1 MAEIIVG
8 VDGSPNSLA
17 ALGWAHEHALR
28 RGDHVVALFAWGFVP
43 PGHAGDGHTFDPGYG
58 ADEAAAA
65 LAAAVEAVVG
75 PGHSAGIERRVEC
88 GVASSALLGAA
99 AAADLLVVGA
109 RGVGGLRGLLLGS
122 VSRQCLHHTTGP
134 LAIVPGG
141 AAKPARSGRRR
152 IVVGVDGSAGSDRA
166 LDWAISEAR
175 SRGAPLEVVHVWE
188 VAYPALGPAIGF
200 AAEYG
205 AVEEEAQV
213 LLDKV
218 VAGHDTSGLT
228 SPVARRLL
236 PGPAASALLG
246 AARGA
251 EELVVGSR
259 GQGGF
264 AGLLLG
270 SVTQQVAHHA
280 TCPIVV
286 VP

>member
-17 ALGWAHEHALR
+17 ALRWAHEHAFR
-28 RGDHVVALFAWGFVP
+28 RRDHVVALFAWGFVP
-43 PGHAGDGHTFDPGYG
+43 PRHAGDGHTFDPGYG
-58 ADEAAAA
+58 AGEAAAA
-65 LAAAVEAVVG
+65 LAVAVEAAVG
-75 PGHSAGIERRVEC
+75 AGRSAGIERRVEF
-88 GVASSALLGAA
+88 GVASRALLGAA

-122 VSRQCLHHTTGP
+122 VSRQCLHHATGP

-141 AAKPARSGRRR
+141 AAEPTRAGRRR
-152 IVVGVDGSAGSDRA
+152 VVVGVDGSAGSDRA
-166 LDWAISEAR
+166 LDWAIEEAR
-175 SRGAPLEVVHVWE
+175 SRGAPLEVVHAWE
-188 VAYPALGPAIGF
+188 VTYPALGPAIGY
-200 AAEYG
+200 AADYG
-205 AVEEEAQV
+205 AVEEEAQI

-218 VAGHDTSGLT
+218 VDGHDTSGLT
-228 SPVARRLL
+228 APVSRRLL

-251 EELVVGSR
+251 EELVLGSR

-280 TCPIVV
+280 PCPLVV